1 MYEKILV
8 PLDGSELS
16 EVALP
21 YAEELAGRLGSDVT
35 LLYVSDSIDDQYRR
49 MRELYLDKV
58 AEATRRAA
66 AKFLDPSEKKKVKV
80 SSTTLIGNPAE
91 EIVRYA
97 DKEGMGLII
106 MATHGR
112 SGIGRW
118 ALGSVADKVVRS
130 ASQPVALIRATSPRP
145 DIRKKGILNRVL
157 IPLDGSREGETAIPC
172 IAELMANLKV
182 EVVLFQVLA
191 TGYQTLAAE
200 GYEYVFYT
208 EQQMESDR
216 VHAEAYLARVAA
228 RLKRPGV
235 TVRSEIK
242 FGNAADEIVSFAGN
256 IQADMIA
263 MATHGRTGIGRWVL
277 GSVAERVVR
286 AGNTP
291 VLLVRVPGACSI
303 EMEN

>member
-16 EVALP
+16 EVTLP

-35 LLYVSDSIDDQYRR
+35 LLYVSDSVDDQYRH

-58 AEATRRAA
+58 AEATRQGAA
-66 AKFLDPSEKKKVKV
+66 RYLEPSEKKKVKV
-80 SSTTLIGNPAE
+80 NSTTLIGNPAE

-97 DKEGMGLII
+97 DKKGVGLII
-106 MATHGR
+106 MSTHGR

-130 ASQPVALIRATSPRP
+130 ASQPVALIRAKGARR

-157 IPLDGSREGETAIPC
+157 IPLDGSKEGETAIPC
-172 IAELMANLKV
+172 IGALVATLKT
-182 EVVLFQVLA
+182 EVVLLQVLA
-191 TGYQTLAAE
+191 TGYQTMAAE
-200 GYEYVFYT
+200 GYEYVVYT
-208 EQQMESDR
+208 KQQIESDR
-216 VHAEAYLARVAA
+216 AYAKAYLDRVAA

-235 TVRSEIK
+235 TVKSEVK

-263 MATHGRTGIGRWVL
+263 MATHGRSGLGRWVL
-277 GSVAERVVR
+277 GSVTERVVR

-291 VLLVRVPGACSI
+291 VLLVRVPGACSV
-303 EMEN
+303 EE